1 MENGMILNSLKIPN
15 NDINDIINSNI
26 DTTLCIKSNKPGL
39 YEKVSSLC
47 WFVQFTKRNGSRY
60 LEPCLPLVH

>member
-1 MENGMILNSLKIPN
+1 MANGMILNSLKIPN
-15 NDINDIINSNI
+15 NDINGIINSNS

-47 WFVQFTKRNGSRY
+47 
-60 LEPCLPLVH
+60 